1 MKACEV
7 SESRLHVHA
16 VSPSAADRSLQVAHH
31 RRVARKVARV
41 LALRCRP
48 VVGWEGLTIGE
59 QVGAVQPDRQ
69 ARGLSWYRCDG
80 MAFENMGRIRN
91 TKPNLAGGAGDRPRW
106 LEGGDRD
113 RTDWSD
119 PTHGWWS
126 MRPLTM
132 LVASHQALIHTIASI
147 TV

>member
-1 MKACEV
+1 MRTCEV
-7 SESRLHVHA
+7 SEGNLCSVPFSCRL
-16 VSPSAADRSLQVAHH
+16 SLQVAHH
-31 RRVARKVARV
+31 RGVARKVARV

-48 VVGWEGLTIGE
+48 VVGWEGSTVGE

-91 TKPNLAGGAGDRPRW
+91 TKPILAGGAGCRPRR

-113 RTDWSD
+113 GTDWSD
-119 PTHGWWS
+119 TTHGWCPCV
-126 MRPLTM
+126 R
-132 LVASHQALIHTIASI
+132 
-147 TV
+147 